1 MKSHV
6 ALALIIGLL
15 GCNTGEHTK
24 PKEQLD
30 SASISSSSER
40 VEPLRIQ
47 DSLLLRYTPRSG
59 TELHCWLVQ
68 SEAFDQDSLH
78 IRARTEW
85 FYTQVVDTLQ
95 SDGQI
100 ILNMHY
106 DSIRLE
112 QRYWQTDSSAV
123 QTVRYNSTHQP
134 DRQDER
140 FSLFTAALG
149 KNIRVVLT
157 PLGGIESITGTGEI
171 VHTLLG
177 ARLDSLTKEQRH
189 RIEQQF
195 AAELYAPV
203 LAQQFLLLPEK
214 PLDSTRTWSRA
225 IPQDISPLFV
235 AHATAV
241 YRLDSLK
248 RRGNDSLLLVSA
260 SLGGTIRLAPAAE
273 SAGII
278 LRKGTVRGRSDGEL
292 STRYALPVRRWN
304 TIDYAI
310 AAEVRKPGTSGE
322 RLTQVR
328 HSESTFRLRSLIVR

>member
-1 MKSHV
+1 MKSHL

-15 GCNTGEHTK
+15 GCNTREHTK
-24 PKEQLD
+24 PEEQID
-30 SASISSSSER
+30 SVRTASGLER
-40 VEPLRIQ
+40 VEPLRIR
-47 DSLLLRYTPRSG
+47 DSLRLRYTPRSG

-68 SEAFDQDSLH
+68 SETFDQDSLH
-78 IRARTEW
+78 VRARTEW
-85 FYTQVVDTLQ
+85 FYTQIVDTLQ
-95 SDGQI
+95 SDGRI
-100 ILNMHY
+100 FLNIQY

-149 KNIRVVLT
+149 KKVRAVLT

-177 ARLDSLTKEQRH
+177 ARLDSLTTDQRH

-203 LAQQFLLLPEK
+203 LAQQFLILPEK
-214 PLDSTRTWSRA
+214 PLDSTRTWSRT
-225 IPQDISPLFV
+225 ISQDISPLFV

-241 YRLDSLK
+241 YRLDSLN
-248 RRGNDSLLLVSA
+248 RRDNDSLLLVSA
-260 SLGGTIRLAPAAE
+260 SLGGTIRLSPAAE
-273 SAGII
+273 KSGIV
-278 LRKGTVRGRSDGEL
+278 LRKGTVRGRSDGAL
-292 STRYALPVRRWN
+292 STRYGLPVRRWN
-304 TIDYAI
+304 SIDYVI
-310 AAEVRKPGTSGE
+310 AAEVGRPGTSRE